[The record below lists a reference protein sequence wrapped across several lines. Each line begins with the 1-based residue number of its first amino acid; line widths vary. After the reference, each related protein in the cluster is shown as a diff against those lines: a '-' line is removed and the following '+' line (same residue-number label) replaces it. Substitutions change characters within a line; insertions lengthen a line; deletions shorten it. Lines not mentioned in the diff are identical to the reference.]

1 MAFPWA
7 VQYQVRMVI
16 LTEDIDSKIGKIQLL
31 GVLSLKVW
39 HRVVLCDSFGRVLP
53 PYSFSKCD
61 HVFKF
66 LIIFMFVPSRLVC
79 FGI

>member
-1 MAFPWA
+1 MAFPLA

-39 HRVVLCDSFGRVLP
+39 HRVVLCDSFGRV
-53 PYSFSKCD
+53 FT
-61 HVFKF
+61 H
-66 LIIFMFVPSRLVC
+66 I
-79 FGI
+79 